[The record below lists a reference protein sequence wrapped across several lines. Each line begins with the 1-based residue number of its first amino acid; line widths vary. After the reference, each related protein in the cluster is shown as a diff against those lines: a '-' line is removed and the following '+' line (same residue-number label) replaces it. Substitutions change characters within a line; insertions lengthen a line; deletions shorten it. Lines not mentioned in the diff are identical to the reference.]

1 MRSLEIEKMR
11 TRISLLA
18 TVVFAGLT
26 GIVLAQGP
34 ALPAGTTSVDNTA
47 KASPATANGKTDLTA
62 QAEDAIM
69 RGEMQ
74 KALTL
79 LDSSLAITPNNARAL
94 YDRGY
99 VEQSLQHTDAAIA
112 DFQKAIV
119 VDPKQYEAYAALGRL
134 FASQGKLAS
143 ARTQLE
149 AATTLTPADL
159 HPAQTKADDFRL
171 LARVDEHLHDPAAA
185 TNALIAALK
194 LTPEQ
199 PEDTL
204 LAAQL
209 AEQQGDRTGA
219 EAEYRKALT
228 TIPANGPESV
238 EAVSGLTRI
247 LVHERKFDE
256 AETLLRQ
263 ALEQQPQDPTLL
275 AQQATVLAGEGKTAG
290 AIADLETLHQTN
302 PSQSAITR
310 MLADLYTQE
319 GEAAKADPL
328 YMQLLAQGR
337 PDADLLTARGENLIR
352 QQRYAEAVAT
362 LQKAVALQADLP
374 DTWSDLAFAAS
385 EDKQY
390 ALVLQALGHRANYKP
405 EVPATLFLR
414 ATALDHLHQTQQA
427 ILYYRQFIQAVQD
440 KFPDKFPTE
449 VWQAQQRLA
458 VLTK

>member
-1 MRSLEIEKMR
+1 MR

-18 TVVFAGLT
+18 TAVLAGLT
-26 GIVLAQGP
+26 GIVLAQEP
-34 ALPAGTTSVDNTA
+34 ALPAGTTSVDSAATA
-47 KASPATANGKTDLTA
+47 TPATANGRPDLAA
-62 QAEDAIM
+62 QAEDAIV

-79 LDSSLAITPNNARAL
+79 LDSALAITPNNARLL

-99 VEQSLQHTDAAIA
+99 VEQSLQHTEAAIA

-119 VDPKQYEAYAALGRL
+119 VDPKQYGAYAALGRL
-134 FASQGKLAS
+134 YASQGRLAS
-143 ARTQLE
+143 ARAQLE
-149 AATTLTPADL
+149 AATTLVPADP
-159 HPAQTKADDFRL
+159 HPAQTKAGDLRL
-171 LARVDEHLHDPAAA
+171 LARVDEQLHDPAAA

-209 AEQQGDRTGA
+209 AEQQGDRAGA
-219 EAEYRKALT
+219 ETEYRKALT
-228 TIPANGPESV
+228 TVPVNGPEFV
-238 EAVSGLTRI
+238 EAVTGLTRI
-247 LVHERKFDE
+247 LVHEGKFDE
-256 AETLLRQ
+256 AGQLLQQ
-263 ALEQQPQDPTLL
+263 ALAQQPQDPTLL
-275 AQQATVLAGEGKTAG
+275 AQQAAVLAGEGKTAG
-290 AIADLETLHQTN
+290 AISTLETLHQASPN
-302 PSQSAITR
+302 QAAVTR

-328 YMQLLAQGR
+328 YVQLLAQGR

-352 QQRYAEAVAT
+352 QQRYAGAVAI

-390 ALVLQALGHRANYKP
+390 ALVLQALDHRANYKL

-414 ATALDHLHQTQQA
+414 ATALDHLHQSKQA
-427 ILYYRQFIQAVQD
+427 ILYYRQFIQEVKD
-440 KFPDKFPTE
+440 KFPDKFPNE
-449 VWQAQQRLA
+449 LWQAQQRLA
-458 VLTK
+458 VLSKE